1 MMLEEKIKEAVI
13 EWDEDGL
20 KEICRVSLQR
30 NEATAAE
37 LLKTIGKIM
46 QFIGK
51 QFEEEEIFLP
61 DLVGSANVV
70 KNTIDDI
77 LDPAIRES
85 GESKETLGKIVIG
98 TVEGDVH
105 SIGKDLVGSFL
116 FSNGFEVFNLGEEV
130 PASEFVNKAEEI
142 GAQIIGMSSLLTM
155 SMGFQREV
163 IDELKNRGLRDK
175 YKVILGGSPTS
186 NEWAEEIGADGW
198 ADDAI
203 EAVTLVKKLL
213 GVNN

>member
-1 MMLEEKIKEAVI
+1 MTLEEKIKETVI
-13 EWDEDGL
+13 EWDESGL
-20 KEICRVSLQR
+20 KEICRVALER
-30 NEATAAE
+30 NEAKAAE
-37 LLKTIGKIM
+37 LLKIIGKIM
-46 QFIGK
+46 QYVGK
-51 QFEEEEIFLP
+51 QFEDEEIFLP
-61 DLVGSANVV
+61 ELVGSANVV
-70 KNTIDDI
+70 KNTIDEI

-130 PASEFVNKAEEI
+130 PASEFVDKAEEI
-142 GAQIIGMSSLLTM
+142 GAHIIGLSSLLTM

-186 NEWAEEIGADGW
+186 NEWADEIGADGW

-203 EAVTLVKKLL
+203 EAVALVKKLL
-213 GVNN
+213 GRDN

>member
-1 MMLEEKIKEAVI
+1 MAIEEKIKEFVV
-13 EWDEDGL
+13 EWDEEGL
-20 KEICRVSLQR
+20 KELCRSTLES
-30 NEATAAE
+30 NEATPAE
-37 LLKTIGKIM
+37 LLKIIGKVM
-46 QFIGK
+46 QFVGK

-70 KNTIDDI
+70 KNTIDEI
-77 LDPAIRES
+77 LDPAIKKL
-85 GESKETLGKIVIG
+85 GGSKETLGKIVIG

-130 PASEFVNKAEEI
+130 SASRFVDKAEEV
-142 GAQIIGMSSLLTM
+142 GAQVIGLSSLLTM

-163 IDELKNRGLRDK
+163 ITELDKRNLRDK
-175 YKVILGGSPTS
+175 YKVIIGGSPTS
-186 NEWAEEIGADGW
+186 IEYANEIGADGW

-203 EAVTLVKKLL
+203 ESVKLVKKLL

>member
-1 MMLEEKIKEAVI
+1 MTLEENIKEAI
-13 EWDEDGL
+13 IQWDEDRLRG
-20 KEICRVSLQR
+20 ICRTALEN

-37 LLKTIGKIM
+37 LLKIIGKVM
-46 QFIGK
+46 QFVGE

-61 DLVGSANVV
+61 DLIGSANVV
-70 KNTIDDI
+70 KNIIDEV
-77 LDPAIRES
+77 LDPEIRKS
-85 GESKETLGKIVIG
+85 GETKETLGKVVIG
-98 TVEGDVH
+98 TVESDVH

-116 FSNGFEVFNLGEEV
+116 FSNGFEIFNLGEEV
-130 PASEFVNKAEEI
+130 PASEFVNKAEEV
-142 GAQIIGMSSLLTM
+142 GAQIIGLSSLLTI

-163 IDELKNRGLRDK
+163 ISELQNRGLRDK

-186 NEWAEEIGADGW
+186 KEWADEIGADGW

-203 EAVTLVKKLL
+203 EAVVLVKKLL

>member
-1 MMLEEKIKEAVI
+1 MNLEEKIKEAVL
-13 EWDEDGL
+13 EWDERGL
-20 KEICRVSLQR
+20 KEICRVALER
-30 NEATAAE
+30 NEARATE
-37 LLKTIGKIM
+37 LLKIIGKIM
-46 QFIGK
+46 QYVGK
-51 QFEEEEIFLP
+51 QFEDEEIFLP

-70 KNTIDDI
+70 KNTIDEI
-77 LDPAIRES
+77 LDPAIRVS

-130 PASEFVNKAEEI
+130 PASEFVDKAEEI
-142 GAQIIGMSSLLTM
+142 GAHIIGLSSLLTM

-186 NEWAEEIGADGW
+186 NEWADEIGADGW

-203 EAVTLVKKLL
+203 EAVVLVKKLL
-213 GVNN
+213 GRDN